1 MREAQPFKALK
12 RIAVFTLQARTLR
25 MVCEHILCT
34 AVIVIMW
41 YSLTNDLKIAKI
53 SWDKTPSLGQG
64 RKFVVDITLS
74 TKVLKPIKTLPYL
87 GRYIKYEIYNN
98 ILSNYSVAHALLI
111 GDMLV
116 TQTEP
121 YS

>member
-1 MREAQPFKALK
+1 MNLNQGITHTAKNMREAQPFKALK

-53 SWDKTPSLGQG
+53 S
-64 RKFVVDITLS
+64 
-74 TKVLKPIKTLPYL
+74 
-87 GRYIKYEIYNN
+87 
-98 ILSNYSVAHALLI
+98 
-111 GDMLV
+111 
-116 TQTEP
+116 
-121 YS
+121 